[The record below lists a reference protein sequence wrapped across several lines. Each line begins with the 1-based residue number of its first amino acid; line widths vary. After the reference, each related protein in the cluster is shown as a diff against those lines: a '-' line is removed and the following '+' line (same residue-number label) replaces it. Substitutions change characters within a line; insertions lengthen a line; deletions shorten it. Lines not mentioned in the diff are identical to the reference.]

1 MSTERRRLLIA
12 IALIMT
18 LGCAFFL
25 TCLAF
30 GICAAVGFF
39 VTVWGPKAILGPP
52 PGLLSF
58 FCFIAIALIGS
69 IMAAISSYV
78 LLILPL
84 AIRWNNCSLAGCDDR
99 RVAYYADGLAKL
111 MEIWRSDP
119 VKQQIPE
126 K

>member
-1 MSTERRRLLIA
+1 MSTKRKKLLLA
-12 IALIMT
+12 IVLIMT

-25 TCLAF
+25 ACLLF

-52 PGLLSF
+52 PGFLSF
-58 FCFIAIALIGS
+58 LCFVAIAIIGTV
-69 IMAAISSYV
+69 MAAVSSYV

-99 RVAYYADGLAKL
+99 RVAYYADGLARL
-111 MEIWRSDP
+111 MERWRSD
-119 VKQQIPE
+119 QLNPE
-126 K
+126 GLEE